1 MSVRDADDVAYT
13 LEAFL
18 ARSSVAADLAQAI
31 ASVAVPLDQGVALVP
46 LREDG
51 DPENAAR
58 RAARLSDAG
67 PVAWVEAEYFG
78 GVGEQH
84 AVVWRHGV
92 GEEVG
97 TINAALQALGVRR
110 SGDHDEF
117 DTLGLGRYRAT
128 ADWITTR

>member
-1 MSVRDADDVAYT
+1 VAYT

-18 ARSSVAADLAQAI
+18 ARSGVATELAEAI
-31 ASVAVPLDQGVALVP
+31 GSVAVPLDQGVALVP
-46 LREDG
+46 LPDDG
-51 DPENAAR
+51 DPEEAGR
-58 RAARLSDAG
+58 RAAGLSDGG

-84 AVVWRHGV
+84 AVVWRRGV

-110 SGDHDEF
+110 SPDDDEF
-117 DTLGLGRYRAT
+117 DTLGLGRHRAT
-128 ADWITTR
+128 ADWVTSR